1 MNKII
6 LNSIRCDDKDCF
18 ENNYFTQSLVGNI
31 SHASYSCLA
40 IEQNPNFIFFFDNM
54 FKHIVPD
61 TIIEIGTYHGG
72 TTKAI
77 RDIAIQYNKDVK
89 IHTFDPTEPSN
100 LIRHTDLDN
109 ISVYVQNLFNH
120 SYDNFLNKD
129 SEELASN
136 IIQNNGV
143 TYVLCD
149 GGCKACEFRLL
160 SNKLKKGDVIML
172 HDYSESLDYFNSH
185 IKNKYWN
192 WLEVSLEDIIDS
204 CNSNSLQPITQF
216 QTHKVGWGCFQK
228 H

>member
-1 MNKII
+1 MNESI
-6 LNSIRCDDKDCF
+6 LKNIRCDDKDCF
-18 ENNYFTQSLVGNI
+18 ENNYFTQSLASNI

-40 IEQNPNFIFFFDNM
+40 IEQNPNFIFFFDSM
-54 FKHIVPD
+54 FKQVLPD
-61 TIIEIGTYHGG
+61 TILEIGTYHGG

-100 LIRHTDLDN
+100 LITHTDLNN
-109 ISVYVQNLFNH
+109 ISIYVKNLFNH
-120 SYDNFLNKD
+120 SYDNFLDKD

-136 IIQNNGV
+136 IIQTKGT

-149 GGCKACEFRLL
+149 GGWKAREFKLL
-160 SNKLKKGDVIML
+160 SDKLKSGDVIML
-172 HDYSESLDYFNSH
+172 HDYAESLDYFNSN

-204 CNSNSLQPITQF
+204 CEKNGLHQITKF
-216 QTHKVGWGCFQK
+216 QTEKAGWGCFQK